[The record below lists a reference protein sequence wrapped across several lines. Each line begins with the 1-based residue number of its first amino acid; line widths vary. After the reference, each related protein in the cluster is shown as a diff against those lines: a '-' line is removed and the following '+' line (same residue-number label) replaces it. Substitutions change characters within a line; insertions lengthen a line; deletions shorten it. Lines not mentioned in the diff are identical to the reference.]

1 MQVENPAVFL
11 FVLQLAKTF
20 SKDLFII
27 SLGFEYL
34 VCWPQG
40 WGSTHLA
47 LQVTLTHFGKAIVV

>member
-11 FVLQLAKTF
+11 FVLQPAKTF
-20 SKDLFII
+20 SKDFII
-27 SLGFEYL
+27 CLGFEYL